1 MKTQTIEFDLTQV
14 NSAITNSTLHLSLMN
29 NLYAAEPKFIITIL
43 GSTLKKKHIFFSL
56 KKTIVFVLNEEPF
69 KYR

>member
-43 GSTLKKKHIFFSL
+43 GSTLKKKNTSFFL
-56 KKTIVFVLNEEPF
+56 
-69 KYR
+69 